1 MNSKKRQKDMTLK
14 GKLSKSVGAQM
25 LLREEWRNNT
35 RKNEEMEPK
44 QQQYTVVDVTMMEVK
59 FDAVRSNIA

>member
-14 GKLSKSVGAQM
+14 DKLTRSIGAHM

-35 RKNEEMEPK
+35 KKNEETEPK
-44 QQQYTVVDVTMMEVK
+44 QQQYTVVAVTMMEIK
-59 FDAVRSNIA
+59 SESVRSSIE

>member
-1 MNSKKRQKDMTLK
+1 MTLK

-35 RKNEEMEPK
+35 RKNEEREPK